1 MGGVEPDGDV
11 GHIHPLMGRGQW
23 SRQLLGGRGI
33 QFLENPHRLAVE
45 HRRAKMNSTDI
56 TP

>member
-45 HRRAKMNSTDI
+45 RRRAKMNSTDI